1 MRDLFRPFRPFNVCK
16 YVDRVREGM
25 EVVGVKTRF
34 VLMVIIACGIFSGAL
49 FAGPRLMNPFSIDG
63 IEKEILFSIRLPRVI
78 VSILMGM
85 ALGASGAVLQGI
97 LRNPLADPYILGISS
112 GAALAAAVGILSGA
126 AFWGIVT
133 TPLLAFTGALL
144 TGVFVGVMGWKRG
157 GFLPERLLLAGIGLS
172 FLFSA
177 VLMLIM
183 SISSDQGLRR
193 ATLWIFGDLS
203 LADWS
208 VLPYGFVFIGAGFVL
223 SVSRTKSLNA
233 LILGD
238 EISHSLGFSPNRERF
253 ILFISV
259 GLMTAASVSLGGMI
273 GFIGLLIPHVGR
285 FLFGSDS
292 KVLVPVSALGGG
304 MLLCIADLI
313 AKSLVAPL
321 ELPAG
326 MVTAIIGS
334 PYFLYLLRKKDV
346 LSG

>member
-1 MRDLFRPFRPFNVCK
+1 MKLK
-16 YVDRVREGM
+16 LLII
-25 EVVGVKTRF
+25 
-34 VLMVIIACGIFSGAL
+34 VLIAFTIFTVAL
-49 FAGPRLMNPFSIDG
+49 FIGPRVINPFSINE
-63 IEKEILFSIRLPRVI
+63 IEKEILISIRLPRVV
-78 VSILMGM
+78 VSALMGM

-112 GAALAAAVGILSGA
+112 GASLAAVIGIIAGLTL
-126 AFWGIVT
+126 WGIFT
-133 TPLLAFTGALL
+133 IPLLAFIGALV
-144 TGVFVGVMGWKRG
+144 TGIFVGAMGWKRG
-157 GFLPERLLLAGIGLS
+157 GFWPERLLLAGVGLG

-208 VLPYGFVFIGAGFVL
+208 VIPYGFVFITAGFVISL
-223 SVSRTKSLNA
+223 SRAKALNA

-238 EISHSLGFSPNRERF
+238 ELTHSLGFSPRRERF

-273 GFIGLLIPHVGR
+273 GFIGLLIPHIGR
-285 FLFGSDS
+285 FIIGPDS
-292 KVLVPVSALGGG
+292 KILIPVSALGGG

-313 AKSLVAPL
+313 GKSLLSPM

-326 MVTAIIGS
+326 IITAIIGA
-334 PYFLYLLRKKDV
+334 PYFLYLLRRRDV
-346 LSG
+346 LGT